1 MKKTIIKDLEK
12 RLREEDSQI
21 TIGDTEETTILKM
34 FDKEDMSLENVLISL
49 YNMAKVNQ
57 YKIKNL
63 EDNLSLLAERI
74 YKTDEDFTEQEKEEI
89 TEALDC
95 LEPKQLENIDKH
107 KDYLLDGLYCDM
119 EDFDEMYKKQ
129 KELMNK
135 IKYPTPKMN
144 KTFVELV
151 NDKI

>member
-1 MKKTIIKDLEK
+1 MNKTIIKDLEK
-12 RLREEDSQI
+12 RLREEDEKI
-21 TIGDTEETTILKM
+21 TIGDAEETTILKM
-34 FDKEDMSLENVLISL
+34 FDKEDMALENILISL
-49 YNMAKVNQ
+49 YNMVKVNQ
-57 YKIKNL
+57 YKMRNL
-63 EDNLSLLAERI
+63 EDNLSLLSERI

-89 TEALDC
+89 ARALGS
-95 LEPKQLENIDKH
+95 LESEQLENIDKH

-144 KTFVELV
+144 KTFMELIK
-151 NDKI
+151 DRI

>member
-1 MKKTIIKDLEK
+1 M
-12 RLREEDSQI
+12 R
-21 TIGDTEETTILKM
+21 
-34 FDKEDMSLENVLISL
+34 
-49 YNMAKVNQ
+49 
-57 YKIKNL
+57 NL
-63 EDNLSLLAERI
+63 EDNLSLLSERI

-89 TEALDC
+89 AGALGS
-95 LEPKQLENIDKH
+95 LESEQLENIDKH

-144 KTFVELV
+144 KTFMELIK
-151 NDKI
+151 DRI

>member
-1 MKKTIIKDLEK
+1 MEKTIIKDLEK
-12 RLREEDSQI
+12 RLREEDEKI

-63 EDNLSLLAERI
+63 EDNLNLLAERV
-74 YKTDEDFTEQEKEEI
+74 YKTDEDFTEEEKEEI
-89 TEALDC
+89 VEALGG
-95 LEPKQLENIDKH
+95 LESEQLENIDKH
-107 KDYLLDGLYCDM
+107 KDYLQDDLYCGM
-119 EDFDEMYKKQ
+119 ENIDEMCKKQ
-129 KELMNK
+129 KELMSK

-144 KTFVELV
+144 KTFMELIK
-151 NDKI
+151 DRI

>member
-1 MKKTIIKDLEK
+1 MNKTIIKDLEK
-12 RLREEDSQI
+12 RLREEDEKI
-21 TIGDTEETTILKM
+21 TIGDAEETTILKM
-34 FDKEDMSLENVLISL
+34 FDKEDMALENILISL

-57 YKIKNL
+57 YKMRNL
-63 EDNLSLLAERI
+63 EDNLSLLSERI

-89 TEALDC
+89 AGALGS
-95 LEPKQLENIDKH
+95 LESEQLENIDKH

-144 KTFVELV
+144 KTFMELIK
-151 NDKI
+151 DRI